1 MKQNL
6 LFNQASALGKRL
18 AMVLTMLLIVGIGQ
32 AWGANFK
39 TEYTYSMQGDSWSL
53 TNCEDASSY
62 WKVPNTTS
70 QPSIACFAGIF
81 SNKTIT
87 SEVIITLNIATFGN
101 GSNPSTSKFTI
112 YNSSDCSSQVTATQT
127 GNLPTSSTY
136 TNAIYTIA
144 QNDAINNFTEDLAIK
159 VASGTKQIRLKSIT
173 ITFSYENST
182 PSVKHKAYFYN
193 GTTLLNTGGTEFS
206 EGAAV
211 SYSGSTPTSCDGES
225 TTFVGWAT
233 STWDGKVAK
242 GDIVPDFYN
251 IIDGEDLP
259 EMGTADVNYYAVF
272 AKEATISGGATT
284 TTFTAGTDNIATG
297 KNGIKFTMSNT
308 TGSSGYYQVYSGS
321 AMTISSDNPI
331 TSFIMTCTK
340 SGTEKYGPGNITFKT
355 GVYSYS
361 GTNGT
366 WTGNSKSIESNNS
379 SAQLRITKIVV
390 TTSGGITTTYS
401 DYMTSCTTQT
411 VYSVT
416 YDSNGATSGTVPAD
430 NTEYA
435 SGATVTAKSHG
446 NLAKTGYTFIGWNT
460 QADGKGTAYQSGETF
475 IITRRTTLYAQWQAN
490 TYKVS
495 FNANGGDGTMSDQDF
510 TYDEAKKA
518 LSKNTFTRTG
528 YTFNGWNT
536 QANGQGTTYTDQQS
550 VNNLTTENN
559 ATITLYAQWKIQ
571 TFTVTFN
578 SNGGAGTMT
587 SQTFTYNQAQTLTA
601 NAFTRTGYTFN
612 GWNTQAN
619 GQGATYT
626 DQQSVTLTTA
636 GLTLYAQWK
645 ANTYT
650 VKFDGNGSDSGS
662 MNNQSFTY
670 GQSQSLTA
678 NAFTRANYTFKNWNT
693 KADGS
698 GKNYT
703 DKQSVSNLTSE
714 NGAIITLYAQWTPTY
729 TITWLANG
737 QEFHTQTAVEG
748 TALDLPDSEP
758 DAATYAC
765 NDKVFVGW
773 TENQISGS
781 TNTKP
786 ADLFTSKSSTLT
798 TNATYYA
805 VFADVEG
812 VASTDYEKI
821 TDASDLT
828 DGKYV
833 IAYGY
838 NTTTPSIILE
848 ATTKDA
854 TTLVATSASP
864 SSNKYQ
870 NPAAENIW
878 TIKKN
883 GTTYTLYNETT
894 SKYVQA
900 NTTPALLLSDANPT
914 NFVIESLDSY
924 WKIKIS
930 DYTSYQLVGYT
941 NSSGNYFQTKS
952 GVSASYKIQL
962 YKNTSTQRFFNYST
976 NCIMTYVI
984 SFDLK
989 GHGLDQK
996 PEEQIVEEN
1005 GTVTEPSPAP
1015 KAEGYYFGGWFTD
1028 SECTSPYDFSS
1039 PVTASFTLYA
1049 KWTAIEYT
1057 ITYDNLNGGN
1067 NDANPKTYTIESETI
1082 TLKNLDDTNTH
1093 HFVGWYDEDDNL
1105 VTKIPQ
1111 GSTGDITLYAKWVE
1125 IFTVKWYANG
1135 KELTNGE
1142 LGSAST
1148 IVYEGEHI
1156 SNLPPSGNLN
1166 NYCGD
1171 FVGWTDA
1178 EMDVNNVA
1186 KPNNLYTQASE
1197 FPNATGNQEFFAVF
1211 AE

>member
-18 AMVLTMLLIVGIGQ
+18 AMVLTMLFTLGVGSML
-32 AWGANFK
+32 GA
-39 TEYTYSMQGDSWSL
+39 EDSYSC
-53 TNCEDASSY
+53 TNTSGSTSPITGTSTSGCFTVKFEKNNASSWRSATEQHWRLY
-62 WKVPNTTS
+62 SGSKVTITPESGITISQIMITTTS
-70 QPSIACFAGIF
+70 NDYATAGK
-81 SNKTIT
+81 N
-87 SEVIITLNIATFGN
+87 ATW
-101 GSNPSTSKFTI
+101 
-112 YNSSDCSSQVTATQT
+112 
-127 GNLPTSSTY
+127 
-136 TNAIYTIA
+136 TNAIATASSSTITVTPTNGDQSVTCVPSA
-144 QNDAINNFTEDLAIK
+144 QTRW
-159 VASGTKQIRLKSIT
+159 TKIT
-173 ITFSYENST
+173 ITYESATPKQEYTLSYQAGEN
-182 PSVKHKAYFYN
+182 N
-193 GTTLLNTGGTEFS
+193 GALQVE
-206 EGAAV
+206 EGANLLDAL
-211 SYSGSTPTSCDGES
+211 GELGTPTSCDATS
-225 TTFVGWAT
+225 TTFVGWTTTEITEKTNTAPT
-233 STWDGKVAK
+233 LITNSDVMPSA
-242 GDIVPDFYN
+242 DF
-251 IIDGEDLP
+251 
-259 EMGTADVNYYAVF
+259 AVF
-272 AKEATISGGATT
+272 AVFAENSGGTS
-284 TTFTAGTDNIATG
+284 FDG
-297 KNGIKFTMSNT
+297 T
-308 TGSSGYYQVYSGS
+308 TGGNFKIYAIVKGTKFYAKGTGS
-321 AMTISSDNPI
+321 KISSTTEESDATEYTFAK
-331 TSFIMTCTK
+331 TSTGFTI
-340 SGTEKYGPGNITFKT
+340 KT
-355 GVYSYS
+355 GTSYITYSSSTNLGTSTTAYNWDIS
-361 GTNGT
+361 EGTNGSWRIASVAST
-366 WTGNSKSIESNNS
+366 ARGIVFRAGSSYNQFGGYALSNVSAGSTEYFDVEIGS
-379 SAQLRITKIVV
+379 SP
-390 TTSGGITTTYS
+390 SYS
-401 DYMTSCTTQT
+401 NFITSCTTKT

-416 YDSNGATSGTVPAD
+416 YDSNGATSGSIPKDNNEYTANSSVTVLG
-430 NTEYA
+430 NT
-435 SGATVTAKSHG
+435 GD
-446 NLAKTGYTFIGWNT
+446 LAKTGYTFIGWNT
-460 QADGKGTAYQSGETF
+460 QADGNGTAYQSGKTF
-475 IITRRTTLYAQWQAN
+475 IITKKTTLYAQWQAN

-495 FNANGGDGTMSDQDF
+495 FNANGGDGTMSDQNF

-536 QANGQGTTYTDQQS
+536 QDNGQGTTYTNQQS

-578 SNGGAGTMT
+578 SNGGTGTMT

-612 GWNTQAN
+612 GWNTKSD
-619 GQGATYT
+619 GSGYSYT
-626 DQQSVTLTTA
+626 DKQSITLTTA

-662 MNNQSFTY
+662 MNDQSFTY
-670 GQSQSLTA
+670 GQSQNLTA
-678 NAFTRANYTFKNWNT
+678 NAYSRANYTFKNWNT

-703 DKQSVSNLTSE
+703 DEQSVSNLTSE
-714 NGAIITLYAQWTPTY
+714 NGAIITLYAQWTPVY
-729 TITWLANG
+729 TITWMVSG
-737 QEFHTQTAVEG
+737 QVYHTQSAVEG
-748 TALDLPDSEP
+748 TILEIPSAPN
-758 DAATYAC
+758 AATYAC

-773 TENQISGS
+773 TENQIAGN

-786 ADLFTSKSSTLT
+786 TDLFTSKSSTLT

-952 GVSASYKIQL
+952 GVSANYKIQL

-1015 KAEGYYFGGWFTD
+1015 KAEGYDFGGWFTD